1 MKKRILIIG
10 STGIISTNLQIKL
23 DKENLKYSVIGRRE
37 INLKSSKSF
46 MYLSKRVNKDDIV
59 VFISAEAPA
68 KNTEMFINNIKMCE
82 NVCKALKG
90 KKINKLIYI
99 SSDAVYSDSLKRINE
114 KSETLPNSIHGM
126 MHLTREI
133 ILKINIKNKLCI
145 LRPTLIYG
153 NGDTHGGYGPNKFLQ
168 LAKNN
173 KDIILFGKG
182 EERRDHIYIDDLINI
197 LLSSIKGN
205 KFGVYNLA
213 SGKINSFSK
222 IAKIVIFLSK
232 SKSKIINTKRIGLMP
247 HNGYRPFDIS
257 LIKKNFKNIE
267 LSSIQNGIK
276 KYLRKLS

>member
-1 MKKRILIIG
+1 MKKRVLIIG

-46 MYLSKRVNKDDIV
+46 KYLSKRVNKDDIV

-99 SSDAVYSDSLKRINE
+99 SSDAVYSDSPKRINE

-153 NGDTHGGYGPNKFLQ
+153 NGDTHGGYGPNKFT
-168 LAKNN
+168 
-173 KDIILFGKG
+173 I
-182 EERRDHIYIDDLINI
+182 
-197 LLSSIKGN
+197 
-205 KFGVYNLA
+205 
-213 SGKINSFSK
+213 SK
-222 IAKIVIFLSK
+222 K
-232 SKSKIINTKRIGLMP
+232 
-247 HNGYRPFDIS
+247 
-257 LIKKNFKNIE
+257 
-267 LSSIQNGIK
+267 
-276 KYLRKLS
+276 

>member
-46 MYLSKRVNKDDIV
+46 KYLSKRVNKDDIV

-99 SSDAVYSDSLKRINE
+99 SSDAVYSDSPKRINE

-168 LAKNN
+168 LAKKN

-197 LLSSIKGN
+197 LISSIKGN

-222 IAKIVIFLSK
+222 IAKIVVFLSK

-267 LSSIQNGIK
+267 LCSVKNGIK